1 MSINTL
7 EFKTKLTDGL
17 DEQLVA
23 KSATSFMLDNV
34 MRAKFVGAKT
44 VLIPSV
50 DFVGLGDY
58 DRESGFASGGVTLTH
73 KSYTLTR
80 DRGRTFTID
89 REDMDEIGIS
99 NLAGQLM
106 GEFVRTEVAPE
117 IDAYVLSKLAATA
130 KAQSHTE
137 SLASGKTIE
146 NGCLKLLSKLIAD
159 VNDQAGY
166 DEPTVAFLNPTFYNA
181 LMNSEELSR
190 RIDIGSF
197 EKGSINTQVKFYNGC
212 ALIPVSDSRMKTAF
226 DFKDGITAGETDGG
240 FAPSSDAS
248 SIGAVVLPKKACSLI
263 KKTEKIRIFEPDQ
276 NYDLDAYKFDYRIYY
291 DCLIPD
297 SRKNTVFAYIY

>member
-17 DEQLVA
+17 DEQLAA

-50 DFVGLGDY
+50 GFVGLGDY

-117 IDAYVLSKLAATA
+117 VDAYVLSTVAA
-130 KAQSHTE
+130 KAVAASQTE
-137 SLASGKTIE
+137 TLASGKTLAT
-146 NGCLKLLSKLIAD
+146 GCVALLSKLIAD
-159 VNDQAGY
+159 VNDAAGY
-166 DEPTVAFLNPTFYNA
+166 DEPTVAFLNPDFYNA
-181 LMNSEELSR
+181 LMNSEELQR
-190 RIDIGSF
+190 RLDVGSF
-197 EKGSINTQVKFYNGC
+197 EKGNISTQVKTFNGC
-212 ALIPVSDSRMKTAF
+212 ALIPVSDSRMKTAYT
-226 DFKDGITAGETDGG
+226 FKDGVSEGQTDGG
-240 FAPSSDAS
+240 FAPTSSAS
-248 SIGAVVLPKKACSLI
+248 SIGALVLPKKAASLI
-263 KKTEKIRIFEPDQ
+263 KKTEKIRVFEPDQ
-276 NYDLDAYKFDYRIYY
+276 NFDLDAYKFDYRIYY
-291 DCLIPD
+291 DVLLPE
-297 SRKNTVFAYIY
+297 SRRNTVYAYIY